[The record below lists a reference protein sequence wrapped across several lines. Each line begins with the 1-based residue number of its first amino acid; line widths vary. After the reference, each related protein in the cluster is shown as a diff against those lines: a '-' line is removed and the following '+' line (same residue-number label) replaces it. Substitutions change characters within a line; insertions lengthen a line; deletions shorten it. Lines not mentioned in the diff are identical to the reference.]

1 MESKDKMVA
10 HPTHYQSSNG
20 IECIQAIEAATEGL
34 QGIEAVCTAN
44 AIKYLWRWKKK
55 NGKQDLEKAKW
66 YIDYLIKKTE
76 QESKTISI
84 NPKNGCET
92 ISANPEAN
100 YGDILDKIL
109 KANGFTKVDDCMD
122 DRFNAEDKDENV

>member
-20 IECIQAIEAATEGL
+20 IECIQAIEAATEEL
-34 QGIEAVCTAN
+34 QGVEAVCTAN

-66 YIDYLIKKTE
+66 YIDHLIKKLNKEVNLVTITASGIELKDSNGNLVKKVPNIFEYAE
-76 QESKTISI
+76 QNNSVEE
-84 NPKNGCET
+84 NN
-92 ISANPEAN
+92 
-100 YGDILDKIL
+100 
-109 KANGFTKVDDCMD
+109 TKDD
-122 DRFNAEDKDENV
+122 EKDV

>member
-20 IECIQAIEAATEGL
+20 IECIQAIEAATEEL
-34 QGIEAVCTAN
+34 QGVEAVCTAN

-66 YIDYLIKKTE
+66 YIDHLIKKIEKETNFFTITKSGIEVKDKAGNLIGKFPNLAPSEESDTE
-76 QESKTISI
+76 
-84 NPKNGCET
+84 
-92 ISANPEAN
+92 
-100 YGDILDKIL
+100 DDKRD
-109 KANGFTKVDDCMD
+109 V
-122 DRFNAEDKDENV
+122 